1 MQCPNCQEILVMAE
15 RRGVEIDYCPKCR
28 GVWLDRGELDR
39 LIQVAEEEAAARP
52 AVVAAA
58 PAAAPAAPA
67 PETGYRD
74 DAGSPDGRGYDDRGR
89 PRKKRSWLSDM
100 MEFD

>member
-1 MQCPNCQEILVMAE
+1 MKCPNCDEILVMAE

-39 LIQVAEEEAAARP
+39 LIQIAEEEAAVRP
-52 AVVAAA
+52 TVVAAA
-58 PAAAPAAPA
+58 PVAAPAAPA
-67 PETGYRD
+67 PAVPAPAAGYRD
-74 DAGSPDGRGYDDRGR
+74 DASYHDDRGR